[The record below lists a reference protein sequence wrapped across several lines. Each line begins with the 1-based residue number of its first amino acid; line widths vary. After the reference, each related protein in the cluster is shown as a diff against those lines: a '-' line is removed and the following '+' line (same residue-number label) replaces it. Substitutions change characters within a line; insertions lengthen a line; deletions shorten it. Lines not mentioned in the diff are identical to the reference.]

1 MTLFHPQAAAF
12 RTQVE
17 QLFHP
22 GVISF
27 IYTPTEQLK
36 TLSLS
41 YTQAFLAAGCAKA
54 FALIDQEETGIVP
67 YLSVEANLL
76 INGKAASLNRLA
88 PALRNDAAFLAQ
100 SATQLN
106 PAQSL
111 YVQFFR
117 GLLGDRQV
125 ILMNDFPAS
134 MDIQEIRLFLNTA
147 TAALHQGPS
156 RLVILTADE
165 NLITAHPDT
174 SWSEA
179 PSLTPTT
186 AKRGQDIIHR

>member
-17 QLFHP
+17 QLFQP

-41 YTQAFLAAGCAKA
+41 YTQAFLAAGCAKS

-76 INGKAASLNRLA
+76 INGKAASLSRLA

-147 TAALHQGPS
+147 TTALHQSAS

-179 PSLTPTT
+179 PRLTPTI
-186 AKRGQDIIHR
+186 AKRG